1 MILLIS
7 EQLFSDLKNRGGLT
21 LPQLAQH
28 VPGRLFGAPGLL
40 KCIHLLHL
48 HFSLINGLR
57 IKDDDP
63 FNSRF

>member
-28 VPGRLFGAPGLL
+28 VPWEG
-40 KCIHLLHL
+40 
-48 HFSLINGLR
+48 SLEGQGCWSVFTTYIYILAW
-57 IKDDDP
+57 
-63 FNSRF
+63 